1 MASRK
6 EVKSLIQEVLVRM
19 RESEN
24 GGMETTRS
32 PIACPDEPADNQITR
47 RDTIGRLSLL
57 LAGAAA
63 FKMQGC
69 GACNDFPSSSEPDA
83 GGDGGDAGGGCSLD
97 SCSTDGECTT
107 DGGGCDTDCSTECA
121 MDSCSTECDTD
132 CSTDE
137 CATDCATDCPADSCT
152 TDCSFDCTADDPAC
166 TTDSSSFF

>member
-1 MASRK
+1 MASK
-6 EVKSLIQEVLVRM
+6 VELQNLIKEVLVRL
-19 RESEN
+19 RKEDGDSIEV
-24 GGMETTRS
+24 TRT
-32 PIACPDEPADNQITR
+32 PAACPDEPGESGVSR
-47 RDTIGRLSLL
+47 REVIGRLSLL

-83 GGDGGDAGGGCSLD
+83 GADGGDAGDSCDLD

-152 TDCSFDCTADDPAC
+152 TDCSFDCTADGGC